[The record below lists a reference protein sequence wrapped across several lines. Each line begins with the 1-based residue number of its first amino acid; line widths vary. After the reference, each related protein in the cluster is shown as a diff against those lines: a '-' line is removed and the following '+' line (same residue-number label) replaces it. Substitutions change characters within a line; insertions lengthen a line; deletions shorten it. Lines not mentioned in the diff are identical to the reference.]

1 MSTYGSSVI
10 IMNHN
15 TLLIQNGIFIL
26 LKLIPLTAAFLCSF
40 TSEFIWY
47 SPTKFRQYFM
57 PHYFPC

>member
-26 LKLIPLTAAFLCSF
+26 LKLIPLTAAFLSPF
-40 TSEFIWY
+40 TSKFIRY
-47 SPTKFRQYFM
+47 SPTKFRQYFT